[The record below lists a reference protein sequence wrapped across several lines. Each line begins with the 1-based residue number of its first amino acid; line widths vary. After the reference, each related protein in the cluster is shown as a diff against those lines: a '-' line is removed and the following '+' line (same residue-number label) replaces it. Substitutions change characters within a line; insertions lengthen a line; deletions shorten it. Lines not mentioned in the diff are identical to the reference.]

1 MVRFLVSAI
10 LIMAMVTGANA
21 QHNFSLASFTKMS
34 GASSSGVLHGA
45 STRPD
50 SVWYIRQ
57 MCNDSNF
64 VGTLYNS
71 SDTILK
77 VGVGAINDTVITL
90 SDTTICWLRIISFR
104 HDTDS
109 ARTIIRDTTGF
120 IVLNTR
126 AMLGVVLNSTS
137 DSIRYSLTVKGGN
150 GNHIMVVIT
159 PFIDSLHSIWFC
171 PDTFYVSGP
180 NTVIIH
186 STVRSGLSPCT
197 RYFFETRVI
206 NPISGTVT
214 VDNAKNTACPLTST
228 PYVGAAGTPVATAN
242 TITLPIVMDLYSRNA
257 TFRLYWRI
265 SGLSYWTDSVDITG
279 LDTTLTGG
287 QYRNPIISGLLP
299 SNSYTFD
306 VKGKNVIGTSYLGT
320 TVVSTTAPLPVFS
333 LSVSATYASN
343 HISASIAYSNTPS
356 GHCTF
361 TCGLIHGGSVISSV
375 PFYSLYSASVVDTG
389 FSGISDT
396 GMYGVTVWGY
406 NEVGTYLESDTVWMY
421 VPYISTTK
429 VVEGAGKM
437 NINGRVEIY
446 SIEGKFLGTYDCS
459 FNERR
464 KNKINLSNDEIYIFI
479 FRNED
484 GEIISREKIYYTK

>member
-1 MVRFLVSAI
+1 MNMVNRFIFSALLV
-10 LIMAMVTGANA
+10 MAMVTGATA
-21 QHNFSLASFTKMS
+21 QHNFNLTSLTK
-34 GASSSGVLHGA
+34 GASSSGVLHYTA
-45 STRPD
+45 TRPD
-50 SVWYIRQ
+50 SVWYFKQ

-64 VGTLYNS
+64 SGTIF
-71 SDTILK
+71 SDTVK
-77 VGVGAINDTVITL
+77 VRVGAGSFVDTINTL
-90 SDTTICWLRIISFR
+90 SDTTECWVKMISYR

-120 IVLNTR
+120 IVLNKVPT
-126 AMLGVVLNSTS
+126 LSESLTSTS
-137 DSIRYSLTVKGGN
+137 DSIRYAITVNGGN
-150 GNHIMVVIT
+150 GNGVMVIIT
-159 PFIDSLHSIWFC
+159 PYIDSMHTMSFC
-171 PDTFYVSGP
+171 PDTFYVSGS
-180 NTVIIH
+180 NTVTRNA
-186 STVRSGLSPCT
+186 TVRSWLSSCT
-197 RYFFETRVI
+197 RYFFETKVV
-206 NPISGTVT
+206 NPISGTVI
-214 VDNAKNTACPLTST
+214 VNKAKNTACPLVST

-265 SGLSYWTDSVDITG
+265 SSLSYWTDSADIIG

-287 QYRNPIISGLLP
+287 QYRNPIVSGLLP
-299 SNSYTFD
+299 STSYTFD

-333 LSVSATYASN
+333 LAVSATYMSH

-361 TCGLIHGGSVISSV
+361 TCGLLHGGSIISSI
-375 PFYSLYSASVVDTG
+375 PFYSLYSASVIDTG

-421 VPYISTTK
+421 VPYIPTTK
-429 VVEGAGKM
+429 IADAEKI
-437 NINGRVEIY
+437 NSNGRIEIY
-446 SIEGKFLGTYDCS
+446 SIAGKFLGTYDCS

-484 GEIISREKIYYTK
+484 GEIISREKIYFTP